1 MEKSKRMLAGMLAAG
16 LMLGSVPGAGAV
28 GATRGEVAQMVLQA
42 ADDYNPGVS
51 LKDILQGDEK
61 GDLREGEP
69 ATRAEALVMLQRA
82 FGDLPAPVGDNAR
95 NAIPAGDFTDIPF
108 WAKDA
113 LADVFEAGIVAGT
126 SETTFDAGSP
136 VTAEQMQRF
145 IGRVYALEGSNPK
158 DDFYA
163 AVNKEALDSSVIPEG
178 QMNSGTLYDMM
189 NDDSRVS
196 GIIEEAAKEKHQK
209 GSPEQKIGDFYN
221 NILDWDA
228 RNAAGI
234 TPVKPYL
241 EAIDGAQ
248 TLDEVL
254 AVADRMKR
262 ELYQAGL
269 RTFGLTID
277 AKDSNRYIV
286 TFSSIAPSLSKDI
299 YEKDGGK
306 EKDAFLKYLKA
317 LLVLGGYAEED
328 AERQAKLYWEADR
341 VLAAAKLEQQDY
353 GNVEK
358 IYNIFTFSE
367 LKEMFPKAGLDS
379 AYAISGLA
387 ESSQILVSDVGLLK
401 AAAPYFSEEHV
412 DYLKT
417 RLRIELLAG
426 FGGTLNREFQ
436 DAAETYQQELLGTSG
451 SVTDEYRA
459 SQIVQQQF
467 GAEIGRVYA
476 EKYFSPE
483 AKADVEELVH
493 EVLEIYEQRIRGLGW
508 MSEATKEKAV
518 EKLHSM
524 SIKVGY
530 PDDDD
535 WDDSM
540 DAVDIKSVAE
550 GGSYF
555 ANMVE
560 IARVTREYLI
570 DMQGKPVDKSIWAM
584 NVYTVNACYIAQF
597 NEIVFPA
604 GILRAPMYDVNNTRE
619 QNLGGIGYI
628 IAHEI
633 THAFDNNG
641 AKFGK
646 DGNAEDWW
654 TAEDYAAFQ
663 KLCSRVVAHYD
674 GAEGSN
680 GVACKGELTL
690 SENIADLGAA
700 ACVTEAAKR
709 MENPDFKQLF
719 ETMARSWESTATR
732 STRQYVAQVDVHAP
746 DKLRVNRVLVNLPEF
761 YEAFDI
767 GPGDGMYVAP
777 EDRVLIW

>member
-1 MEKSKRMLAGMLAAG
+1 
-16 LMLGSVPGAGAV
+16 
-28 GATRGEVAQMVLQA
+28 MVLQA

-367 LKEMFPKAGLDS
+367 LKEMFPEAGLDS

-451 SVTDEYRA
+451 SITDEYRA

-483 AKADVEELVH
+483 AKADVEEMVH
-493 EVLEIYEQRIRGLGW
+493 EFLEIYEQRIRGLGW

>member
-16 LMLGSVPGAGAV
+16 LMLGSVPSAGAV

-451 SVTDEYRA
+451 SITDEYRA

-483 AKADVEELVH
+483 AKADVEEMVH
-493 EVLEIYEQRIRGLGW
+493 EFLEIYEQRIRGLGW

>member
-367 LKEMFPKAGLDS
+367 LKEMFPEAGLDS

-451 SVTDEYRA
+451 SITDEYRA

-483 AKADVEELVH
+483 AKADVEEMVH
-493 EVLEIYEQRIRGLGW
+493 EFLEIYEQRIRGLGW

>member
-16 LMLGSVPGAGAV
+16 LMLGSVPSAGAV

-367 LKEMFPKAGLDS
+367 FKEMFPKAGLDS

-451 SVTDEYRA
+451 SIITD
-459 SQIVQQQF
+459 
-467 GAEIGRVYA
+467 
-476 EKYFSPE
+476 
-483 AKADVEELVH
+483 
-493 EVLEIYEQRIRGLGW
+493 
-508 MSEATKEKAV
+508 
-518 EKLHSM
+518 
-524 SIKVGY
+524 
-530 PDDDD
+530 
-535 WDDSM
+535 
-540 DAVDIKSVAE
+540 
-550 GGSYF
+550 
-555 ANMVE
+555 
-560 IARVTREYLI
+560 
-570 DMQGKPVDKSIWAM
+570 
-584 NVYTVNACYIAQF
+584 
-597 NEIVFPA
+597 
-604 GILRAPMYDVNNTRE
+604 
-619 QNLGGIGYI
+619 
-628 IAHEI
+628 
-633 THAFDNNG
+633 
-641 AKFGK
+641 
-646 DGNAEDWW
+646 
-654 TAEDYAAFQ
+654 
-663 KLCSRVVAHYD
+663 
-674 GAEGSN
+674 
-680 GVACKGELTL
+680 
-690 SENIADLGAA
+690 
-700 ACVTEAAKR
+700 
-709 MENPDFKQLF
+709 
-719 ETMARSWESTATR
+719 
-732 STRQYVAQVDVHAP
+732 
-746 DKLRVNRVLVNLPEF
+746 
-761 YEAFDI
+761 
-767 GPGDGMYVAP
+767 
-777 EDRVLIW
+777 